1 METDPRYYAHQ
12 HRLPQ
17 QQQQPAW
24 ETGSMAESVS
34 GPDPRVAMYNHT
46 GSVYGGGNLYG
57 GSSPSV
63 CGGSV
68 YGEGFVS
75 GGGSVYGGQSSVYGG
90 DYQRMMTMG
99 QPLVQ
104 MDVKP
109 SEPRSG
115 LIGMISQMEDDKREK
130 DKNKF
135 PTTLSPQQQQQQLYQ
150 NQLLYQQQLLQQ
162 QQVL

>member
-1 METDPRYYAHQ
+1 
-12 HRLPQ
+12 
-17 QQQQPAW
+17 
-24 ETGSMAESVS
+24 
-34 GPDPRVAMYNHT
+34 MYHHA
-46 GSVYGGGNLYG
+46 GSVYGGGNLYS

-68 YGEGFVS
+68 YGEGFTS
-75 GGGSVYGGQSSVYGG
+75 GGGSVYGVQSGASVYGG
-90 DYQRMMTMG
+90 DYQRMMPMG

-135 PTTLSPQQQQQQLYQ
+135 PMALSPQQQQQQLYQ

-162 QQVL
+162 HQVMYKVKSTVRCTDLFCFRE